1 MILMKAMSSTTTAFL
16 SDNYTADNGSGA
28 DDDGEADYTTRRL
41 LVGNENDDNGNG
53 NSRRGVV
60 KDGKTVR

>member
-28 DDDGEADYTTRRL
+28 DDDGEAD
-41 LVGNENDDNGNG
+41 
-53 NSRRGVV
+53 
-60 KDGKTVR
+60 